1 MINTRTA
8 SVVVTLI
15 YLGALAVQDV
25 HGKEDIKA
33 FINVKLVATRANA
46 GQVGTA
52 VLVPAGDKTR
62 VKLQISGVPNQ
73 VSRPI
78 HLNAYFFE
86 GTCENRNAETRYRLT
101 GSVLSAS
108 VIHPEAMGA
117 FVGPLSIAGNLPR
130 SLESVRAT
138 QFGIS
143 IQLTPVDGN
152 AEIFCGS
159 FPN

>member
-1 MINTRTA
+1 MINTRTG

-15 YLGALAVQDV
+15 YFGALAAQDA
-25 HGKEDIKA
+25 HGKEDTKA
-33 FINVKLVATRANA
+33 FINLKLVATQANP

-52 VLVPAGDKTR
+52 VLVPVGDKTG
-62 VKLQISGVPNQ
+62 VKLQISDVPNQ

-86 GTCENRNAETRYRLT
+86 GTCENRNAGPRYRLS
-101 GSVLSAS
+101 GSVLPAS

-117 FVGPLSIAGNLPR
+117 LVGPVSIAGNLPR

-143 IQLTPVDGN
+143 IQLTPSDGN